1 VGTIYLLSLGG
12 AGLGWLADL
21 ILLRRLLFPA
31 AAPGAPGAGLVQQLR
46 QGGKAAASAVKKQ
59 VAARSA
65 ARHQRYQRG
74 LGGEDEGDEEYG
86 GEDGEPPSVA
96 MHGANGDV
104 PLAVLHAPAGAALGL
119 DMEAPAAA
127 PASARGGAAAGGA
140 GETSESDAVVEHSPP
155 PGDAG
160 AGAGAGAGAWRGE

>member
-21 ILLRRLLFPA
+21 YLLRRLLFPA

-46 QGGKAAASAVKKQ
+46 QGGKAAASAVRKQ

-86 GEDGEPPSVA
+86 GEDGELPSVA

-104 PLAVLHAPAGAALGL
+104 PLAVLHAPVGAALGL
-119 DMEAPAAA
+119 DVEA
-127 PASARGGAAAGGA
+127 GAAAGGA
-140 GETSESDAVVEHSPP
+140 EGTAEADGTVEHSPP
-155 PGDAG
+155 V
-160 AGAGAGAGAWRGE
+160 R